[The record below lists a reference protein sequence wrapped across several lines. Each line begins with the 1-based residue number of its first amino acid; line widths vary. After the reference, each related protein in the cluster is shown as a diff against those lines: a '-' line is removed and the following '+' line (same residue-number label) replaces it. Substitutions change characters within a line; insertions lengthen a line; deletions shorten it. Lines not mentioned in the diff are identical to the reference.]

1 MPPGLGFKR
10 EEKRTWDIVGG
21 VLLLLLGFAD
31 EVFVFLFVNPSNLA
45 VPTPEYVN
53 SDEKALEI

>member
-1 MPPGLGFKR
+1 MGFKR

-21 VLLLLLGFAD
+21 VLLLFLGFAD
-31 EVFVFLFVNPSNLA
+31 KVFVFLFVNPSNVA
-45 VPTPEYVN
+45 VPAPEYIN